1 MVQLWNGC
9 RRSRVRWD
17 DPRSPVS
24 GRSIDLR
31 AVASD
36 KLMHRW
42 WHWSSQ
48 ADGCLCKKPTFRK
61 RYKSFHLFSTS
72 HTYRLSISIFKSLQ
86 WLCWQLAISYKQKIP
101 NWSKH
106 IIFGSK
112 GTNPSTK
119 RRIMP
124 TPSHWRYLQV
134 GGFRSPS
141 TIHCGTFVCRLR
153 LRMYLHQFERQLV
166 NFQTTTVW
174 GNLLKVHLPKG
185 LKREPAAKISPL
197 VMKERD
203 PKLSG
208 SKCKLSFIVIT

>member
-1 MVQLWNGC
+1 MVAC
-9 RRSRVRWD
+9 ARSQHSEKGTN
-17 DPRSPVS
+17 PF
-24 GRSIDLR
+24 
-31 AVASD
+31 
-36 KLMHRW
+36 
-42 WHWSSQ
+42 
-48 ADGCLCKKPTFRK
+48 TF
-61 RYKSFHLFSTS
+61 FSTS

-86 WLCWQLAISYKQKIP
+86 WLCWQLAISYEQKIP
-101 NWSKH
+101 NWGKH

-119 RRIMP
+119 RGIMP

-174 GNLLKVHLPKG
+174 GNLLKVHLPEG
-185 LKREPAAKISPL
+185 LNREPVAKISPL
-197 VMKERD
+197 VTKKRETQNFLVVNVNC
-203 PKLSG
+203 LS
-208 SKCKLSFIVIT
+208 LT

>member
-1 MVQLWNGC
+1 MVAC
-9 RRSRVRWD
+9 ARSQH
-17 DPRSPVS
+17 SEK
-24 GRSIDLR
+24 GTILF
-31 AVASD
+31 
-36 KLMHRW
+36 
-42 WHWSSQ
+42 
-48 ADGCLCKKPTFRK
+48 TF
-61 RYKSFHLFSTS
+61 FSTS

-86 WLCWQLAISYKQKIP
+86 WLCWQLAISYEQKIP
-101 NWSKH
+101 NWNKH

-124 TPSHWRYLQV
+124 TPSHWRYLQE